1 MYSLLPALVA
11 SIFLGYGIMVACTQG
26 FTRVGTSFFFL
37 CMVSALWQGT
47 WAVLFQVREPQTIMF
62 LVRFGY
68 FVILFLPT
76 SVYHFL
82 TEIAHA
88 GRERRY
94 VYLSYAFA
102 GLLALADLGG
112 DWFVS
117 GYYQYFFGPYPRAGV
132 LHPLHVLQT
141 VIVVGRGLYVTYVQQ
156 RHSNASQQI
165 KLRLC
170 MGAVMIYFF
179 AAVDYLC
186 NYGVAFYPPGVIFI
200 AISLGIFTVAIVR
213 FNLFNPLA
221 LAAYMVV
228 ANVSHE
234 LRTPVNALR
243 LLLDS
248 AKRREREDVADLLP
262 RLEMLAAHMS
272 KLVEDML
279 LLDPNRAENRHSGVV
294 EEFDLGRE
302 IFSAANLVPRS
313 AAAFSV
319 DVARCEGIMVR
330 GDLTAL
336 RRILVN
342 LLSNAFKFTEFG
354 SVALCAMVESSGEG
368 RLRCTVEVADTGI
381 GIPKAMQK
389 HIFEAFVTRGARG
402 MQAGMGLGLAISAEL
417 ARKLDGSLR
426 LLRSEVNAGSTFE
439 CVVQFEPAPAASGRP
454 AAPAT
459 LPGHKAGNARRLRV
473 LVAEDDPITADA
485 MRIVIGQFGHEVVH
499 VATYYELGAAL
510 ADVDVP
516 FDIAFIDNRLP
527 GGNGLDIVKLCRER
541 GWAPG
546 TKLILTTAEASPEL
560 LTRAAGLCDDVVVKP
575 SGAKVIH
582 DLLERAGGAARG
594 AEFAPLLDRAPLAM
608 LVKSGAGKSELTQM
622 YNLFSTSVG
631 DALAQLELGKDQG
644 TSAEVLHRTQSAC
657 ATMGAVALLKELR
670 KLSEGMIEDAVNL
683 QQLAQVRGIFDQ
695 TRGSLLEFLRELP
708 VRS

>member
-68 FVILFLPT
+68 LVILFLPT
-76 SVYHFL
+76 SLYHFL
-82 TEIAHA
+82 TEITLA

-102 GLLALADLGG
+102 GLLAIADLGG
-112 DWFVS
+112 DRFVS
-117 GYYQYFFGPYPRAGV
+117 GYYDYFFGPYPRAGV

-141 VIVVGRGLYVTYVQQ
+141 VVVVGRGLYVTYVQQ

-170 MGAVMIYFF
+170 MGAVVIYLF

-186 NYGVAFYPPGVIFI
+186 NYGVVFYPPGVIFI

-248 AKRREREDVADLLP
+248 AKRRKGEDVADLLP
-262 RLEMLAAHMS
+262 QLDMLAAHMS
-272 KLVEDML
+272 KLVENML
-279 LLDPNRAENRHSGVV
+279 LLDPDRAENRHNGGI
-294 EEFDLGRE
+294 EDFDLGRE

-313 AAAFSV
+313 AASFSV
-319 DVARCEGIMVR
+319 DVAGCEGVMVR

-354 SVALCAMVESSGEG
+354 TVTLRAAVEPASDGK
-368 RLRCTVEVADTGI
+368 LRCTLEVSDTGI

-389 HIFEAFVTRGARG
+389 QIFDAFVTRGIHGA
-402 MQAGMGLGLAISAEL
+402 QAGVGLGLAISAEL
-417 ARKLDGSLR
+417 ARKLEGSLR

-439 CVVQFEPAPAASGRP
+439 CVAHFGPALATSSQPVAAAPAAHLG
-454 AAPAT
+454 A
-459 LPGHKAGNARRLRV
+459 ARRLRV

-485 MRIVIGQFGHEVVH
+485 MRIVIGQLGHEVVH
-499 VATYYELGAAL
+499 VATYYELGTAMAD
-510 ADVDVP
+510 ADVL
-516 FDIAFIDNRLP
+516 FDIAFIDHRLP
-527 GGNGLDIVKLCRER
+527 GGHGLDIVKLCRER

-546 TKLILTTAEASPEL
+546 TKLILTTAEASAEL
-560 LTRAAGLCDDVVVKP
+560 LARAAGLCDDVVVKP
-575 SGAKVIH
+575 TGARVIH
-582 DLLERAGGAARG
+582 DLLDRAAGAAWG
-594 AEFAPLLDRAPLAM
+594 AEFAPVLDRAPLAM
-608 LVKSGAGKSELTQM
+608 LVRSGAGKGELTQM
-622 YNLFSTSVG
+622 YNLFSSSVG
-631 DALAQLELGKDQG
+631 DALAQLELSVDQAA
-644 TSAEVLHRTQSAC
+644 SADVLHRTQSAC

-670 KLSEGMIEDAVNL
+670 KMSEELGDGTRSP
-683 QQLAQVRGIFDQ
+683 QLTQAREVFNQ
-695 TRGSLLEFLRELP
+695 TKGSLLEFLQELP

>member
-26 FTRVGTSFFFL
+26 LTRVGASFYFL
-37 CMVSALWQGT
+37 CVLSALWQGT
-47 WAVLFQVREPQTIMF
+47 WAVLFQVRDPHIIMG

-68 FVILFLPT
+68 FVIIFLPT
-76 SVYHFL
+76 SLYHFL
-82 TEIAHA
+82 TEIAQA

-94 VYLSYAFA
+94 VYLSYGFA
-102 GLLALADLGG
+102 GLLALADLGS

-117 GYYQYFFGPYPRAGV
+117 GYYEDFFGPYPRAGV

-141 VIVVGRGLYVTYVQQ
+141 TLVVSRGLWVTYVQQ

-170 MGAVMIYFF
+170 MGAVLIYFF

-186 NYGVAFYPPGVIFI
+186 NYGVVFYPPGVIFI

-248 AKRREREDVADLLP
+248 AKRQGMAELLP
-262 RLEMLAAHMS
+262 QLEMLAAHMS
-272 KLVEDML
+272 NLVEDML
-279 LLDPNRAENRHSGVV
+279 LLDPNRAENRHSACI
-294 EEFDLGRE
+294 ENFDLGRE
-302 IFSAANLVPRS
+302 IQAAARLVPRS
-313 AAAFSV
+313 AATFTADTAQCDGV
-319 DVARCEGIMVR
+319 MAR

-342 LLSNAFKFTEFG
+342 LLSNAFKFTELG
-354 SVALCAMVESSGEG
+354 TVSLHAALVDSGTG
-368 RLRCTVEVADTGI
+368 RLVCRLEVRDTGV
-381 GIPKAMQK
+381 GIPKSLQK
-389 HIFEAFVTRGARG
+389 RIFDAFVTRGMHG
-402 MQAGMGLGLAISAEL
+402 KDAGMGLGLAISAEL
-417 ARKLDGSLR
+417 AHKLDGTLR
-426 LLRSEVNAGSTFE
+426 LVGSEVNQGSTFE
-439 CVVQFEPAPAASGRP
+439 CIVQFERAPTALQVPS
-454 AAPAT
+454 APVSRQD
-459 LPGHKAGNARRLRV
+459 NARHLRV
-473 LVAEDDPITADA
+473 LVAEDDPITANA
-485 MRIVIGQFGHEVVH
+485 MRIVIGQLGHDVVH
-499 VATYYELGAAL
+499 VSTYYELGAAL
-510 ADVDVP
+510 ADAETL

-527 GGNGLDIVKLCRER
+527 GGHGLEIVKLCRDR

-546 TKLILTTAEASPEL
+546 TKLILTTAEATAEL

-575 SGAKVIH
+575 TGAKVIH
-582 DLLERAGGAARG
+582 DLLERAGGTAWG
-594 AEFAPLLDRAPLAM
+594 TEFSPMLDRAPLAM
-608 LVKSGAGKSELTQM
+608 LVKSGASKGELVQM
-622 YNLFSTSVG
+622 YNLFSSSVG
-631 DALAQLELGKDQG
+631 EALARLESGEQTERHG
-644 TSAEVLHRTQSAC
+644 ETLHRTQSAC

-670 KLSEGMIEDAVNL
+670 KLADDMNSHR
-683 QQLAQVRGIFDQ
+683 LAHVREIFDQ
-695 TRGSLLEFLRELP
+695 TKASLLEFLQELP
-708 VRS
+708 VRA

>member
-68 FVILFLPT
+68 LVILFLPT
-76 SVYHFL
+76 SLYHFL
-82 TEIAHA
+82 TEIAQA

-102 GLLALADLGG
+102 GLLAIADLGS

-117 GYYQYFFGPYPRAGV
+117 GYYDYFFGPYPRAGL

-141 VIVVGRGLYVTYVQQ
+141 AIVVARGLYVTYVQQ
-156 RHSNASQQI
+156 QHSNASQQI

-248 AKRREREDVADLLP
+248 AKRRKDDGVADLLP
-262 RLEMLAAHMS
+262 QLDMLATHMS

-279 LLDPNRAENRHSGVV
+279 LLDPNRAENRHNGGV
-294 EEFDLGRE
+294 EDFDLGRE

-313 AAAFSV
+313 AATFSV
-319 DVARCEGIMVR
+319 DVAGCEGVLVR

-342 LLSNAFKFTEFG
+342 LLSNAFRFTEFG
-354 SVALCAMVESSGEG
+354 TVSLRAAVENAVDGKV
-368 RLRCTVEVADTGI
+368 RCFVEVTDTGI
-381 GIPKAMQK
+381 GIPKSMQK
-389 HIFEAFVTRGARG
+389 HIFDAFVTRGMPG
-402 MQAGMGLGLAISAEL
+402 MQSGIGLGLAISVEL

-426 LLRSEVNAGSTFE
+426 LLRSEPNVGSTFE
-439 CVVQFEPAPAASGRP
+439 CVVLFDPAPTASTQPVALEQASPRQSR
-454 AAPAT
+454 T
-459 LPGHKAGNARRLRV
+459 ARRLRV

-485 MRIVIGQFGHEVVH
+485 MRIVIGQLGHEVTH
-499 VATYYELGAAL
+499 VATYYELGTAIAD
-510 ADVDVP
+510 ADVL
-516 FDIAFIDNRLP
+516 FDIAFIDHRLP
-527 GGNGLDIVKLCRER
+527 GGHGLDIVKLCRER

-546 TKLILTTAEASPEL
+546 TKLILTTAEASAEL

-575 SGAKVIH
+575 TGAKVIH
-582 DLLERAGGAARG
+582 DLLERAGGAAWG
-594 AEFAPLLDRAPLAM
+594 AEFAPVLDRAPLAM

-622 YNLFSTSVG
+622 YNLFSSSVG
-631 DALAQLELGKDQG
+631 DALAQLEPGKDQAA
-644 TSAEVLHRTQSAC
+644 SAEVLHRTQSAC

-670 KLSEGMIEDAVNL
+670 KLSESLADGVNL
-683 QQLAQVRGIFDQ
+683 PQLAQARDIFDQ
-695 TRGSLLEFLRELP
+695 TKDSLLEFLQELP